1 MRGNRAMWV
10 PMRDREMVGLSFGL
24 SVGVENEEE
33 EAGGGGRRRGKEERG
48 GRAGAGRGAAM

>member
-1 MRGNRAMWV
+1 MWV